1 MSKRIKRI
9 LAIDINSKKE
19 ELLQQTANIVSTKG
33 SVFFGTI
40 KTINTD
46 ELTVTNRRSKDI
58 TLKLTD
64 INEIIIDSPA

>member
-9 LAIDINSKKE
+9 LAIDINCKKE
-19 ELLQQTANIVSTKG
+19 ELLLQTANIVSTKG

-40 KTINTD
+40 KTITTD

>member
-40 KTINTD
+40 KTITTD

-58 TLKLTD
+58 PLKLTD

>member
-40 KTINTD
+40 KSITTD

>member
-19 ELLQQTANIVSTKG
+19 EILQKTANIVSTKG
-33 SVFFGTI
+33 SVFFGNVKLI
-40 KTINTD
+40 SID
-46 ELTVTNRRSKDI
+46 ELTITNRRSKDI
-58 TLKLTD
+58 TLKITD